1 MPMMEGL
8 ESLATRWISRWAEPR
23 AEAVEATRGLTP
35 AVVITGGSSGIGLAL
50 AHEFARHS
58 QAVVLI
64 ARTPSRLETSA
75 IEILQRQPNVR
86 VEQLSL
92 DISRPEATEV
102 LSSWLA
108 EKRLYCDVLVNNA
121 AIGHAG
127 PFSAAPTT
135 RIETLI
141 ATNVAAVARLTRA
154 VLPDMIARGRGGI
167 LTISSLGALIPGPH
181 QAAYYASKA
190 FALSLTEAIASE
202 AAGQGVRIA
211 VVLPGPVETRFH
223 ARMDAEGSLYRHILA
238 AATPERVAA
247 LSVRSYRL
255 GRRVIAP
262 GLVPTLAV
270 PFLRIL
276 PHAISVPIVN
286 WLLDTGRP
294 ALRSDEDKSSPLL

>member
-58 QAVVLI
+58 QAVVLT
-64 ARTPSRLETSA
+64 ARTPSRLETAA

-92 DISRPEATEV
+92 DISRPEAIEV

-121 AIGHAG
+121 AIGHSG

-202 AAGQGVRIA
+202 AAGRGVRIA

>member
-8 ESLATRWISRWAEPR
+8 ESLATRWISRWTEPR

-58 QAVVLI
+58 QAVILI
-64 ARTPSRLETSA
+64 ARTPSRLEAAA
-75 IEILQRQPNVR
+75 IEVLQRQPNVR
-86 VEQLSL
+86 VEQLRL
-92 DISRPEATEV
+92 DISRPEAIET

-121 AIGHAG
+121 AIGHSG

-135 RIETLI
+135 RLETLI

-202 AAGQGVRIA
+202 AAGRGVRIA

>member
-1 MPMMEGL
+1 MPMMNGL
-8 ESLATRWISRWAEPR
+8 ETLATRWISRWAQPR
-23 AEAVEATRGLTP
+23 AEAIEATRDLAP
-35 AVVITGGSSGIGLAL
+35 AVVVTGGSSGIGLAL
-50 AHEFARHS
+50 AHEFARYS

-64 ARTPSRLETSA
+64 ARTAGRLETA
-75 IEILQRQPNVR
+75 ALEILQRYPKVR

-92 DISRPEATEV
+92 DISRPEAIDV
-102 LSSWLA
+102 LSSWLS
-108 EKRLYCDVLVNNA
+108 EQRLYCDVLVNNA
-121 AIGHAG
+121 AIGHSG
-127 PFSAAPTT
+127 PFSAASPA
-135 RIETLI
+135 RLETLV

-154 VLPDMIARGRGGI
+154 VLPAMIARGRGGI

-223 ARMDAEGSLYRHILA
+223 ARMDAEGSLYRHMLA

-247 LSVRSYRL
+247 LTVRSYRL

-262 GLVPTLAV
+262 GLVPTMAV

-286 WLLDTGRP
+286 LLLHTGRP
-294 ALRSDEDKSSPLL
+294 ALRSDEDKSSPQL

>member
-1 MPMMEGL
+1 MMEGL

-92 DISRPEATEV
+92 EISRPEAIEA

-121 AIGHAG
+121 AIGHSG
-127 PFSAAPTT
+127 PFSAAPRT

-202 AAGQGVRIA
+202 AAGRGVRIA

>member
-64 ARTPSRLETSA
+64 ARTPSRLETAA

-92 DISRPEATEV
+92 DISRPEAIEV

-121 AIGHAG
+121 AIGHSG

-135 RIETLI
+135 RLETLI

-202 AAGQGVRIA
+202 AAGRGVRIA

>member
-64 ARTPSRLETSA
+64 ARTPSRLETAA

-92 DISRPEATEV
+92 DISRPEAIEV

-121 AIGHAG
+121 AIGHSG

-135 RIETLI
+135 RLETLI

-202 AAGQGVRIA
+202 AAGRGVRIA

-276 PHAISVPIVN
+276 PHAVSVPIVN

>member
-1 MPMMEGL
+1 MMEGL

-92 DISRPEATEV
+92 DISRPEAIEA

-121 AIGHAG
+121 AIGHSG

-202 AAGQGVRIA
+202 AAGRGVRIA

>member
-1 MPMMEGL
+1 MPMMNGL
-8 ESLATRWISRWAEPR
+8 ESLATRWISRWAQPR
-23 AEAVEATRGLTP
+23 AEAIEATRDLAP
-35 AVVITGGSSGIGLAL
+35 AVVVTGGSSGIGLAL

-58 QAVVLI
+58 QAIVLI
-64 ARTPSRLETSA
+64 ARTAGRLETA
-75 IEILQRQPNVR
+75 ALEILQRYPKVR

-92 DISRPEATEV
+92 DISRPEAIDV
-102 LSSWLA
+102 LSSWLS
-108 EKRLYCDVLVNNA
+108 EQRLYCDVLVNNA
-121 AIGHAG
+121 AIGHSG
-127 PFSAAPTT
+127 PFSAAPPA
-135 RIETLI
+135 RLETLI

-154 VLPDMIARGRGGI
+154 VLPAMLARGRGGI

-202 AAGQGVRIA
+202 AAGRGVRIA

-223 ARMDAEGSLYRHILA
+223 ARMDAEGSLYRHMLA

-247 LSVRSYRL
+247 LTVRSYRL

-262 GLVPTLAV
+262 GLVPTMAV

-286 WLLDTGRP
+286 LLLHTGRP
-294 ALRSDEDKSSPLL
+294 ALRSDEDKSSPQL